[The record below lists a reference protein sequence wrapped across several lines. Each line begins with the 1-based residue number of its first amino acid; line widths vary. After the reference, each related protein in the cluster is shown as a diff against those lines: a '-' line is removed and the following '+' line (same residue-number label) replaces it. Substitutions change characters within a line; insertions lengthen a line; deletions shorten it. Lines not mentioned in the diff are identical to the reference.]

1 VNDPA
6 ATGHNYRPV
15 ILGVL
20 ALLVLVLGWLWLAR
34 KSAAAGG
41 HAVAAPI
48 VVDVAEPT
56 RSDVPLYLEGLGTVE
71 AFYTAKVA
79 ARVDGLLERVN
90 FIEGQQVKK
99 GDVLAQIDPRPLQ
112 AALDQAIA
120 TKAKD
125 EAQLGTAK
133 LDLDRYIILAP
144 QNLVAAQT
152 VDTQRSLVTQ
162 LQAQLK
168 IDQAL
173 IDNARTQLDYT
184 TITAPIAG
192 RTGIRQVDPGN
203 NVHATD
209 TTGIVVVTQ
218 LQPISVLFTLP
229 EDSLPGV
236 SKALA
241 AGSVSVIALLRDD
254 KTQLDTGTLS
264 LIDNEIDSS
273 TGTMRLKATFPNASS
288 TLWPGQFV
296 NVRVLVQQQR
306 GVIVLAS
313 AAVQRGPDG
322 LFVYVIK
329 PDMTVAARTITTT
342 AEEKDGTVVVT
353 AGLQPGERVVISNQ
367 YRLEPG
373 THVRV
378 QGAAAPAAALAQRTT
393 P

>member
-1 VNDPA
+1 MNDPA
-6 ATGHNYRPV
+6 ATEHKHRPV
-15 ILGVL
+15 ILGAAVLLVL
-20 ALLVLVLGWLWLAR
+20 ALGWIWLAR
-34 KSAAAGG
+34 KSTGAGA
-41 HAVAAPI
+41 HAVAAPV
-48 VVDVAEPT
+48 VVDVAET
-56 RSDVPLYLEGLGTVE
+56 MRSDVPLYLEGLGTVE

-90 FIEGQQVKK
+90 FVEGQQVRK

-112 AALDQAIA
+112 AALDQAVA

-152 VDTQRSLVTQ
+152 VDTQRSLVAQ

-168 IDQAL
+168 IDQAI

-241 AGSVSVIALLRDD
+241 AGGVSVIALLRDD

-273 TGTMRLKATFPNASS
+273 TGTMRLKATFPNAGN

-322 LFVYVIK
+322 LFVYVVK
-329 PDMTVAARTITTT
+329 PDMTVTARTITMTG
-342 AEEKDGTVVVT
+342 EENDGTVVVT
-353 AGLQPGERVVISNQ
+353 AGLQPGERVVTSNQ

>member
-1 VNDPA
+1 MNDPA
-6 ATGHNYRPV
+6 ATYRNFHPV
-15 ILGVL
+15 ILGVAALVVL
-20 ALLVLVLGWLWLAR
+20 ALGWLWLGR
-34 KSAAAGG
+34 KSTAAGG
-41 HAVAAPI
+41 HASAAPI
-48 VVDVAEPT
+48 VVDVAET
-56 RSDVPLYLEGLGTVE
+56 MRSDVPLYLEGLGTVE

-90 FIEGQQVKK
+90 FVEGQQVRK
-99 GDVLAQIDPRPLQ
+99 GDLLAQIDPRPLQ
-112 AALDQAIA
+112 AALDQAVA

-125 EAQLGTAK
+125 DAQLGTAK

-152 VDTQRSLVTQ
+152 VDTQRSLVAQ

-168 IDQAL
+168 IDQAI

-273 TGTMRLKATFPNASS
+273 TGTMRLKATFPNAGN

-322 LFVYVIK
+322 LFVYVVK

-342 AEEKDGTVVVT
+342 AEENGGTVVVT
-353 AGLQPGERVVISNQ
+353 AGLQPGERVVTGNQ

-378 QGAAAPAAALAQRTT
+378 QGAAAPAAAPAQRTT

>member
-1 VNDPA
+1 MNDPA
-6 ATGHNYRPV
+6 ATNHNYRPIV
-15 ILGVL
+15 FGVAALVVL
-20 ALLVLVLGWLWLAR
+20 ALGWLWLAR

-41 HAVAAPI
+41 HAVVVPI
-48 VVDVAEPT
+48 AVDVAT
-56 RSDVPLYLEGLGTVE
+56 AMRSDVPLYLDGLGTVE

-90 FIEGQQVKK
+90 FVEGQQVRK

-133 LDLDRYIILAP
+133 LDLDRYITLAP
-144 QNLVAAQT
+144 QNLIAAQT

-168 IDQAL
+168 IDQAM
-173 IDNARTQLDYT
+173 IDSARTQLDYT
-184 TITAPIAG
+184 TITAPITG

-241 AGSVSVIALLRDD
+241 AGSVSVVALLRDD
-254 KTQLDTGTLS
+254 KTELDTGTLS

-273 TGTMRLKATFPNASS
+273 TGTMRLKATFPNAHN

-306 GVIVLAS
+306 GVISLAS

-322 LFVYVIK
+322 LFVYVVN
-329 PDMTVAARTITTT
+329 PDMTVAARTITT
-342 AEEKDGTVVVT
+342 AGEENDGTVVVT
-353 AGLQPGERVVISNQ
+353 AGLQPGERVVTSNQ

-373 THVRV
+373 THVRL
-378 QGAAAPAAALAQRTT
+378 QGAAAPAAALAQRTA

>member
-1 VNDPA
+1 MNDPA
-6 ATGHNYRPV
+6 ATHRNYRPLV
-15 ILGVL
+15 LGAVVLVVL
-20 ALLVLVLGWLWLAR
+20 ALGWLWWAR
-34 KSAAAGG
+34 KSAAAGS

-48 VVDVAEPT
+48 VVDVAT
-56 RSDVPLYLEGLGTVE
+56 AVRSDVPLYLDGLGTVE

-90 FIEGQQVKK
+90 FVEGQQVKK
-99 GDVLAQIDPRPLQ
+99 GDLLAQIDPRPLQ
-112 AALDQAIA
+112 AALDQAVA

-125 EAQLGTAK
+125 DAQLATAK
-133 LDLDRYIILAP
+133 LDLDRYVTLAP
-144 QNLVAAQT
+144 QNLVAEQT

-162 LQAQLK
+162 LQAQSK
-168 IDQAL
+168 IDQAM

-236 SKALA
+236 SKAMA
-241 AGSVSVIALLRDD
+241 AGSVPVIALLRDD
-254 KTQLDTGTLS
+254 KTELDTGTLS
-264 LIDNEIDSS
+264 LIDNEIDPS
-273 TGTMRLKATFPNASS
+273 TGTMRLKATFPNARN

-306 GVIVLAS
+306 GVIKLAS

-322 LFVYVIK
+322 LFVYVVN
-329 PDMTVAARTITTT
+329 PDMTVAARPITTIG
-342 AEEKDGTVVVT
+342 EETNGAVVVS
-353 AGLQPGERVVISNQ
+353 AGLQPDERVVISNQ

-378 QGAAAPAAALAQRTT
+378 QSAATPAAALAQRTT

>member
-1 VNDPA
+1 MNDPA
-6 ATGHNYRPV
+6 ATDHNYRPV
-15 ILGVL
+15 VLGVL
-20 ALLVLVLGWLWLAR
+20 TLLVLALGGLWLAR
-34 KSAAAGG
+34 KSTGAGSHAA
-41 HAVAAPI
+41 AAPI
-48 VVDVAEPT
+48 VVDVAET
-56 RSDVPLYLEGLGTVE
+56 MRSDVPLYLEGLGTVE

-90 FIEGQQVKK
+90 FVEGQQVKK

-152 VDTQRSLVTQ
+152 VDTQRSLVAQ
-162 LQAQLK
+162 LQAQLN
-168 IDQAL
+168 IDQAI
-173 IDNARTQLDYT
+173 IDNARTQRDYT

-241 AGSVSVIALLRDD
+241 AGSVPVMALLRDD
-254 KTQLDTGTLS
+254 KTQLDTGTLA
-264 LIDNEIDSS
+264 LIDNEIDAS
-273 TGTMRLKATFPNASS
+273 TGTMRLKATFPNARN

-306 GVIVLAS
+306 GVILLAS

-322 LFVYVIK
+322 VFVYVVN

-342 AEEKDGTVVVT
+342 GEETGGAVVVT
-353 AGLQPGERVVISNQ
+353 AGLQPGERVVTSNQ

-378 QGAAAPAAALAQRTT
+378 QGGAAPAAALAQRTT

>member
-1 VNDPA
+1 MTDPA
-6 ATGHNYRPV
+6 ATHRKYRPV
-15 ILGVL
+15 ALGAV
-20 ALLVLVLGWLWLAR
+20 ALLVLALGWLWLAR
-34 KSAAAGG
+34 GSAAAGS

-48 VVDVAEPT
+48 VVDVAT
-56 RSDVPLYLEGLGTVE
+56 AMRSDVPLYLDGLGTVE

-90 FIEGQQVKK
+90 FVEGQQVKK

-133 LDLDRYIILAP
+133 LDLDRYITLAP

-162 LQAQLK
+162 LQAQSK
-168 IDQAL
+168 IDQAM
-173 IDNARTQLDYT
+173 IDSARTQLDYT

-241 AGSVSVIALLRDD
+241 AGSVPVIALLRDD
-254 KTQLDTGTLS
+254 KTELDTGTLS

-273 TGTMRLKATFPNASS
+273 TGTMRLKATFPNARN

-306 GVIVLAS
+306 GVINLAS

-322 LFVYVIK
+322 LFVYVVN

-342 AEEKDGTVVVT
+342 GEENNGAVVVT
-353 AGLQPGERVVISNQ
+353 AGLQPGEQVVTSNQ

-373 THVRV
+373 AHVRV
-378 QGAAAPAAALAQRTT
+378 QGAAAPAAALAPRTT

>member
-1 VNDPA
+1 MNDPA
-6 ATGHNYRPV
+6 ATDHKYRPV
-15 ILGVL
+15 ILGAV
-20 ALLVLVLGWLWLAR
+20 ALLVLALGWIWFAH
-34 KSAAAGG
+34 KSSGAGSHAA
-41 HAVAAPI
+41 AAPI
-48 VVDVAEPT
+48 VVDVAET
-56 RSDVPLYLEGLGTVE
+56 MRSDVPLYLEGLGTVE

-90 FIEGQQVKK
+90 FVEGQQVKK

-152 VDTQRSLVTQ
+152 VDTQRSLVAQ

-168 IDQAL
+168 IDQAM

-273 TGTMRLKATFPNASS
+273 TGTMRLKATFPNAHN

-296 NVRVLVQQQR
+296 NVRVLVRQQL

-322 LFVYVIK
+322 LFVYVVN
-329 PDMTVAARTITTT
+329 PDMTVVARNITTT
-342 AEEKDGTVVVT
+342 AEENNGTVVVT
-353 AGLQPGERVVISNQ
+353 AGLQPGERVVTSNQ

-373 THVRV
+373 SHVRV

>member
-1 VNDPA
+1 MNDPA
-6 ATGHNYRPV
+6 ATDHNYRPV
-15 ILGVL
+15 ILGAV
-20 ALLVLVLGWLWLAR
+20 ALLVVALGWIWLAR
-34 KSAAAGG
+34 KPTGAGG
-41 HAVAAPI
+41 HAVAAPV
-48 VVDVAEPT
+48 VVDVAEAM

-90 FIEGQQVKK
+90 FAEGQQVKK

-152 VDTQRSLVTQ
+152 VDTQRSLVAQ
-162 LQAQLK
+162 LQAQLN
-168 IDQAL
+168 IDQAI
-173 IDNARTQLDYT
+173 IDNARTQRDYT

-241 AGSVSVIALLRDD
+241 AGSVPVMALLRDD
-254 KTQLDTGTLS
+254 KTQLDTGTLA
-264 LIDNEIDSS
+264 LIDNEIDAS
-273 TGTMRLKATFPNASS
+273 TGTMRLKATFPNARN

-306 GVIVLAS
+306 GVILLAS

-322 LFVYVIK
+322 VFVYVVN

-342 AEEKDGTVVVT
+342 GEETGGAVVVT
-353 AGLQPGERVVISNQ
+353 AGLQPGERVVTSNQ

-378 QGAAAPAAALAQRTT
+378 QGGAAPAAALAQRTT